1 MQRINV
7 ILASALKTAR
17 RRNELIVSPDT
28 CRYKA
33 SDFV

>member
-1 MQRINV
+1 MQRVNTIR
-7 ILASALKTAR
+7 ASALKTAR
-17 RRNELIVSPDT
+17 GRNELIVSPDA